1 MLTDIHA
8 RDKRGG
14 SLHFKKVKKPK
25 DFARAMK
32 KKRNKEDCEEKGS
45 YLSNYSSVL
54 LFSIMK
60 KKRYSIKLIPN
71 PIFTGSHKMDRPTMR
86 LVFLLVS
93 RK

>member
-1 MLTDIHA
+1 MIVIEVVLYINSMLTDIHT

-14 SLHFKKVKKPK
+14 DLRFKKVKKPK

-54 LFSIMK
+54 LFSKMK
-60 KKRYSIKLIPN
+60 KKDTL
-71 PIFTGSHKMDRPTMR
+71 
-86 LVFLLVS
+86 
-93 RK
+93 

>member
-8 RDKRGG
+8 IKEEEVFI
-14 SLHFKKVKKPK
+14 LKKSKNQKT
-25 DFARAMK
+25 ARAMK
-32 KKRNKEDCEEKGS
+32 KKRNKEDCEEKSS

-54 LFSIMK
+54 LFSKMK
-60 KKRYSIKLIPN
+60 KKRHSIKLIPT